1 MKRACRAA
9 FPLLLFAILWIAWA
23 AWSCWLLPRLPA
35 TPGTELLHSVGV
47 KALLW
52 VAPPLLLWRRSRE
65 MRFLPLSRLFTE
77 PFPWLAALVLLCLST
92 AFLYTVRLLNGLQ
105 NTFVI
110 FEPMMIILSVS
121 AGVIEELSFR
131 GGFFNLQEP
140 ALGFWP
146 AALINGAMFVL
157 LHYPELLFGGSWM
170 QLISLRAL
178 LIFVMGAIFCWM
190 FHKWKNLALNM
201 TIHGAW
207 NILSYLFFLA

>member
-35 TPGTELLHSVGV
+35 TTGTELLHSVVV

-65 MRFLPLSRLFTE
+65 MRFLPLSRLFAE

-178 LIFVMGAIFCWM
+178 LIFVMGVIFCWT
-190 FHKWKNLALNM
+190 FHQWKNLALNM
-201 TIHGAW
+201 TIHSAW
-207 NILSYLFFLA
+207 NILSYLFCLA